1 MCGKQIVH
9 HPAVSG
15 QPVDTTEMVF
25 PQPARILG
33 LQKLKV
39 TGKDMADIAVHRE
52 MESRIVVLHRHD
64 KLVDRDLCVQLLTY
78 LAPQCVLTAFALL
91 NFAAG
96 KLPPVFPLAI
106 AALRGKHQTVAA
118 DNGSHHFYMLHVLYI
133 NRYNPMQSYKEYPA
147 FQSPLPYDFA
157 GIAVFDRKPF
167 DKRPSTQ
174 TFILEKKLGF
184 F

>member
-1 MCGKQIVH
+1 MCGTQMIH
-9 HPAVSG
+9 HLTVGG
-15 QPVDTTEMVF
+15 QPVDTAESVF
-25 PQPARILG
+25 PQPACILG
-33 LQKLKV
+33 LQELEV

-64 KLVDRDLCVQLLTY
+64 KPVDRDLCVQLLTY

-91 NFAAG
+91 YLAAG

-106 AALRGKHQTVAA
+106 TALCGKHQTVAA

-147 FQSPLPYDFA
+147 FRFPYPMILPASLF
-157 GIAVFDRKPF
+157 
-167 DKRPSTQ
+167 
-174 TFILEKKLGF
+174 
-184 F
+184 